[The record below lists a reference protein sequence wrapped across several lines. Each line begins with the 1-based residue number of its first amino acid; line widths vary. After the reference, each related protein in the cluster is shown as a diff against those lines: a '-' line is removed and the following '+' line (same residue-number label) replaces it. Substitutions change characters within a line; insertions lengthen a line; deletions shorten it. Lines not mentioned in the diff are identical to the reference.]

1 MTEMTAPLTAGPPGG
16 AAQRVAPP
24 GVVEA
29 GAAAQRVA
37 PPGVVE
43 AGAAAQRVATAEAR
57 PYQWRWVVLAIVL
70 IAEIMD
76 LLDST
81 VITIAAPT
89 VRADLG
95 GGTSTMQWWAAGYTL
110 AFGVFLIVG
119 GRLGDMFGRKRVF
132 VVGISGFTLASAACA
147 LAPSPDLLIAFRV
160 LQGGFGALL
169 IPQGLGVIKNV
180 FPPKEMGGAFAAF
193 GPVMGMAAIAGP
205 ILAGWLVTADLL
217 GTGWRM
223 IFLINLPLGIVGL
236 LGALRFMPESR
247 SPSRIRLDPLGIVLI
262 STAAL
267 CLIYPLVQGR
277 ELGWPAWSFGLMAAG
292 LALLG
297 VFGIVE
303 RRTHGTPMIE
313 PSLLR
318 NRAYTSGL
326 VVGIAFFAGFAGL
339 CMVVS
344 MFLQLGLRFSPE
356 HTGLTLIPMS
366 VATAITA
373 GGSYALIPRFG
384 RAVLQAGLLVV
395 VAALAGLAW
404 TVSHGGTELTSW
416 DLAPAMAA
424 FGLGLGFVF
433 GPLFNVILAGVGEHE
448 VGSASGTLN
457 AVQQLGNSIGVAL
470 LATIFFS
477 LLDNGHASPAAMTTT
492 VLIAAG
498 LLSLAFAL
506 SFLLPREARMEE
518 L

>member
-1 MTEMTAPLTAGPPGG
+1 MS
-16 AAQRVAPP
+16 
-24 GVVEA
+24 
-29 GAAAQRVA
+29 
-37 PPGVVE
+37 
-43 AGAAAQRVATAEAR
+43 ATAVAAPADLDVVALEEDAR
-57 PYQWRWVVLAIVL
+57 PAYRWRWVVLAIVL

-89 VRADLG
+89 VRAELG

-110 AFGVFLIVG
+110 AFGVFMIVG
-119 GRLGDMFGRKRVF
+119 GRLGDIYGRRKIF
-132 VVGISGFTLASAACA
+132 IVGIVGFTLASTACA
-147 LAPSPDLLIAFRV
+147 LAPSPDALIAFRV

-169 IPQGLGVIKNV
+169 IPQGLGVIKTV

-193 GPVMGMAAIAGP
+193 GPVMGLAAIAGP

-223 IFLINLPLGIVGL
+223 IFLINVPLGVVGL

-247 SPSRIRLDPLGIVLI
+247 SGNRTRLDPVGVVLI

-277 ELGWPAWSFGLMAAG
+277 ELGWPLWAFALMAAG
-292 LALLG
+292 LALIG
-297 VFGIVE
+297 VFAVAE
-303 RRTHGTPMIE
+303 RRSHGTPMIA

-326 VVGIAFFAGFAGL
+326 LVGLAFFAGFAGL
-339 CMVVS
+339 VMVTS
-344 MFLQLGLRFSPE
+344 LFFQLGLHFSPE
-356 HTGLTLIPMS
+356 HAGLTLVPLS
-366 VATAITA
+366 LGTGVTA
-373 GGSYALIPRFG
+373 GASYALMPRFG
-384 RAVLQAGLLVV
+384 RKVLQGGVLVV
-395 VAALAGLAW
+395 VAGLVVLGW
-404 TVSHGGTELTSW
+404 TVTHWGIDVTSFQM
-416 DLAPAMAA
+416 APANLLI
-424 FGLGLGFVF
+424 GLGLGFIF
-433 GPLFNVILAGVGEHE
+433 GPLFNVILAGVDDEE

-457 AVQQLGNSIGVAL
+457 AVQQLGNSIGVAV

-477 LLDNGHASPAAMTTT
+477 LLDHGHASPAAMTTT

-498 LLSLAFAL
+498 LLVLTFAL
-506 SFLLPREARMEE
+506 SFLLPRQARMEE